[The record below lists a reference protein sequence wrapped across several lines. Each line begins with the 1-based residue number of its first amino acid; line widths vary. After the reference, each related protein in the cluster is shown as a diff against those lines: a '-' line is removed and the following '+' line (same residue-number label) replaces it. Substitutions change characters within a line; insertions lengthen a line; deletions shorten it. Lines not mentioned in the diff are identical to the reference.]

1 MIIKKITTKIL
12 NLKFQSA
19 FTLLEMLV
27 VIGIIGILVG
37 MGAVSYSTAQKKAR
51 DAKRKQDLKAFQNAM
66 EQCYSVNNYKYP
78 LITTDGGSTSISED
92 CPSSNGPDLTITDPS
107 NKTYSVISST
117 DDDYSVSITLET
129 GGTFTISNQQ

>member
-1 MIIKKITTKIL
+1 MIKK
-12 NLKFQSA
+12 A

-37 MGAVSYSTAQKKAR
+37 LGAVSYSTAQKKAR

-66 EQCYSVNNYKYP
+66 EQCYAVNNYAYP
-78 LITTDGGSTSISED
+78 IITGGGTTSISED

-107 NKTYSVISST
+107 NKTYSVSSST
-117 DDDYSVSITLET
+117 DSYSVSVALET